1 MTAYDQWKTDAPE
14 PVEID
19 SVAYEALK
27 AHPVMV
33 EEAMTN
39 QDGAF
44 WAIIAMSMNGG
55 YDTFVVEA
63 MGKAVDSYV
72 KDKVEDY
79 ASDEE
84 ISVNEAIHRL
94 LNMCNGGK

>member
-1 MTAYDQWKTDAPE
+1 MSKH
-14 PVEID
+14 EID
-19 SVAYEALK
+19 DAAYEALK

-44 WAIIAMSMNGG
+44 WAKISLHMNSG
-55 YDTFVVEA
+55 YDSVIVDA
-63 MGKAVDSYV
+63 MADAIASYV
-72 KDKVEDY
+72 KEQVEDL

-84 ISVNEAIHRL
+84 ITVNEATHKL
-94 LNMCNGGK
+94 LNRCNGGK

>member
-1 MTAYDQWKTDAPE
+1 MIKH
-14 PVEID
+14 EID
-19 SVAYEALK
+19 DAAYEALK

-44 WAIIAMSMNGG
+44 WAKISIYLNNHMDFFMADDIS
-55 YDTFVVEA
+55 DA
-63 MGKAVDSYV
+63 ISDYV
-72 KDKVEDY
+72 KEQVEDL

-84 ISVNEAIHRL
+84 ISVNEAIHKL
-94 LNMCNGGK
+94 LNRCNGGK

>member
-1 MTAYDQWKTDAPE
+1 MSKHELDDA
-14 PVEID
+14 
-19 SVAYEALK
+19 AYEALK

-44 WAIIAMSMNGG
+44 WAKFSLLMSHPADSLCM
-55 YDTFVVEA
+55 YHIE
-63 MGKAVDSYV
+63 KAIDNYA
-72 KDKVEDY
+72 KEQVEDL

-84 ISVNEAIHRL
+84 ISVNEAIHKM
-94 LNMCNGGK
+94 LNRCNGGK

>member
-1 MTAYDQWKTDAPE
+1 MSKHELD
-14 PVEID
+14 D
-19 SVAYEALK
+19 SAYEALK

-44 WAIIAMSMNGG
+44 WAKLSHMISNQSSTGF
-55 YDTFVVEA
+55 DF
-63 MGKAVDSYV
+63 SRFFLNSF
-72 KDKVEDY
+72 DKYAKEQVEDL

-84 ISVNEAIHRL
+84 ISVNEAIHKL
-94 LNMCNGGK
+94 LNRCNGGK

>member
-1 MTAYDQWKTDAPE
+1 MSKQELDDT
-14 PVEID
+14 
-19 SVAYEALK
+19 AYEALK

-44 WAIIAMSMNGG
+44 WAKMALNLKKNRSI
-55 YDTFVVEA
+55 VVNHIEA
-63 MGKAVDSYV
+63 VIESYV
-72 KDKVEDY
+72 INQSEDL

-84 ISVNEAIHRL
+84 ISVNEAINKL
-94 LNMCNGGK
+94 LNRCNGGK

>member
-1 MTAYDQWKTDAPE
+1 MSKH
-14 PVEID
+14 EID
-19 SVAYEALK
+19 HAAYEALK

-44 WAIIAMSMNGG
+44 WAKAARMLDNEDYALYGAYMA
-55 YDTFVVEA
+55 DTRDA
-63 MGKAVDSYV
+63 YV
-72 KDKVEDY
+72 KEQVEEL

-84 ISVNEAIHRL
+84 ISVNEAINTM
-94 LNMCNGGK
+94 LNRCNK

>member
-1 MTAYDQWKTDAPE
+1 MSKH
-14 PVEID
+14 EID
-19 SVAYEALK
+19 DAAYEALK

-44 WAIIAMSMNGG
+44 WAKVASQSNLHN
-55 YDTFVVEA
+55 YDTVGICVA
-63 MGKAVDSYV
+63 RAVSSYV
-72 KDKVEDY
+72 KEQVEDL

-84 ISVNEAIHRL
+84 ISVNEAIHKL
-94 LNMCNGGK
+94 LNRCNGGK

>member
-1 MTAYDQWKTDAPE
+1 MSKH
-14 PVEID
+14 EID
-19 SVAYEALK
+19 DAAYEALK

-33 EEAMTN
+33 EEAMAN

-44 WAIIAMSMNGG
+44 WAIVAQKLNGPQNSHIG
-55 YDTFVVEA
+55 LYIRGAVVA
-63 MGKAVDSYV
+63 YV
-72 KDKVEDY
+72 EEKIQDY

-94 LNMCNGGK
+94 LNEFNK

>member
-1 MTAYDQWKTDAPE
+1 MSKH
-14 PVEID
+14 EID
-19 SVAYEALK
+19 DAAYEALK

-44 WAIIAMSMNGG
+44 WAIVARDMNNGLHG
-55 YDTFVVEA
+55 LIGPYMNARVSE
-63 MGKAVDSYV
+63 YV
-72 KDKVEDY
+72 KEQVEEL

-84 ISVNEAIHRL
+84 ISVDEAIRTM
-94 LNMCNGGK
+94 LNRCNGGK

>member
-1 MTAYDQWKTDAPE
+1 MSKH
-14 PVEID
+14 EID
-19 SVAYEALK
+19 DAAYEALK

-44 WAIIAMSMNGG
+44 WAKLTCFMRGAS
-55 YDTFVVEA
+55 DSLVVTHIED
-63 MGKAVDSYV
+63 AVDSYV
-72 KDKVEDY
+72 KEKVEEL
-79 ASDEE
+79 SGDEE

-94 LNMCNGGK
+94 LNECNK

>member
-1 MTAYDQWKTDAPE
+1 MSKH
-14 PVEID
+14 EID
-19 SVAYEALK
+19 DAAYEALK

-44 WAIIAMSMNGG
+44 WAKFSSLINVTKGG
-55 YDTFVVEA
+55 LSGVGTYAQSAIE
-63 MGKAVDSYV
+63 SYV
-72 KDKVEDY
+72 REQVEDL

-84 ISVNEAIHRL
+84 ISVNEAINKL
-94 LNMCNGGK
+94 LNRCNGGK

>member
-1 MTAYDQWKTDAPE
+1 MGASSMSKHELDDA
-14 PVEID
+14 
-19 SVAYEALK
+19 AYEALK

-44 WAIIAMSMNGG
+44 WAIVAQKVNGPQNSHIG
-55 YDTFVVEA
+55 LYIR
-63 MGKAVDSYV
+63 GAVDGYV
-72 KDKVEDY
+72 KEQVEDL

-84 ISVNEAIHRL
+84 ISVNEAIHKM
-94 LNMCNGGK
+94 LNRCNGGK

>member
-1 MTAYDQWKTDAPE
+1 MSKH
-14 PVEID
+14 EID
-19 SVAYEALK
+19 DAAYEALR

-44 WAIIAMSMNGG
+44 WAIVARDMNNGLVGMIGIYMSSR
-55 YDTFVVEA
+55 VE
-63 MGKAVDSYV
+63 SYV
-72 KDKVEDY
+72 KEQVEEL

-84 ISVNEAIHRL
+84 ISVNEAIHKL
-94 LNMCNGGK
+94 LNRCNGGK

>member
-1 MTAYDQWKTDAPE
+1 MSKH
-14 PVEID
+14 EID
-19 SVAYEALK
+19 DAAYEALK

-44 WAIIAMSMNGG
+44 WAIVSSYKSREIFS
-55 YDTFVVEA
+55 A
-63 MGKAVDSYV
+63 MGARISVQVDEYV
-72 KDKVEDY
+72 KEQVEEL

-84 ISVNEAIHRL
+84 ISVNEAIHKL
-94 LNMCNGGK
+94 LNRCNGGK

>member
-1 MTAYDQWKTDAPE
+1 MSKH
-14 PVEID
+14 EID
-19 SVAYEALK
+19 DAAYEALK

-44 WAIIAMSMNGG
+44 WAAISRNMWGACSNDITAVA
-55 YDTFVVEA
+55 YIEVAVEN
-63 MGKAVDSYV
+63 YV
-72 KDKVEDY
+72 KEQVEDMAEY
-79 ASDEE
+79 EE

-94 LNMCNGGK
+94 LKECNGGK

>member
-1 MTAYDQWKTDAPE
+1 MSKHDLDDA
-14 PVEID
+14 
-19 SVAYEALK
+19 AYEALK

-44 WAIIAMSMNGG
+44 WAILSRDLTNGLHGMIGAYIA
-55 YDTFVVEA
+55 A
-63 MGKAVDSYV
+63 RVDEYV
-72 KDKVEDY
+72 KEQAEDL

-84 ISVNEAIHRL
+84 ISLNEAIHKL
-94 LNMCNGGK
+94 LNRCIR

>member
-1 MTAYDQWKTDAPE
+1 MSKHELDDA
-14 PVEID
+14 
-19 SVAYEALK
+19 AYEALK

-44 WAIIAMSMNGG
+44 WAKYSHASNNHDAGEVYSLLLGAII
-55 YDTFVVEA
+55 D
-63 MGKAVDSYV
+63 YV
-72 KDKVEDY
+72 KEQVEDL

-84 ISVNEAIHRL
+84 ISVNEAIHKM
-94 LNMCNGGK
+94 LNRCNGGK